1 MPEMMLAVNSR
12 PIAFLFSMNHKAK
25 HCYLW
30 MMTHNSRNNDDFT
43 AAQQALERYC
53 AYRDRAE
60 SEARRRLADFELSDA
75 DRDAILNSLKALNY
89 LNDARFAESYV
100 RGKYEIKRWGRI
112 KIRAGLRSLSIPP
125 NAIEEALHQLD
136 PCQYEQTLTEL
147 AARKIAQ
154 LGGRIQDWNERQ
166 KVVRFLLQ
174 RGFETD
180 LIMDVLNILTKDR

>member
-1 MPEMMLAVNSR
+1 
-12 PIAFLFSMNHKAK
+12 MNHKAK

-60 SEARRRLADFELSDA
+60 SEARRRLADFELTDV

-112 KIRAGLRSLSIPP
+112 KIRAGLRSLSIPSK
-125 NAIEEALHQLD
+125 AIEEALGQLD
-136 PCQYEQTLTEL
+136 PYQYEQTLTEL